1 MSQSEDSYGTGKRLA
16 FICEAI
22 RQIRPGRVLD
32 IGCGVGQV
40 SYPLAKQFPDVFFHG
55 VDNDEASIEYARSN
69 HVAPNLTFGQEYD
82 PSGEE
87 KYGMIIA
94 SEVIEHV
101 EVPDEFLMSL
111 RRKLMDTGRLVLT
124 LPNGYG
130 PFEWAAIAES
140 LFKLV
145 GVYPVLRKLKGTIIT
160 EEPAAPVDPV
170 TLALSPHINF
180 FSYSAITSL
189 LTQTGFTVER
199 YSPRTFLCGFGFD
212 QIIRGEKLLN
222 WNSRIAERLPPYA
235 SSDWMFLARP
245 SQANG
250 GRRAYKRGFL
260 AKTRRYLY
268 EKQYGLR

>member
-1 MSQSEDSYGTGKRLA
+1 MSQYEDSYGTGKRLA

-22 RQIRPGRVLD
+22 RQIRPGSVLD

-40 SYPLAKQFPDVFFHG
+40 SYPLAKRFPDVHFHG
-55 VDNDEASIEYARSN
+55 VDKDEASIEYARRN
-69 HVAPNLTFGQEYD
+69 HIAPNLTFGHEYD
-82 PSGEE
+82 PCGQGRD
-87 KYGMIIA
+87 GMIIA

-101 EVPDEFLMSL
+101 ESPDEFLMSL

-130 PFEWAAIAES
+130 PFEWAAVAEA
-140 LFKLV
+140 LLKLV
-145 GVYPVLRKLKGTIIT
+145 GVYALLRKLKGFIATGK
-160 EEPAAPVDPV
+160 PAAPVDPV

-180 FSYSAITSL
+180 FSYSAISSL
-189 LTQTGFTVER
+189 LTQAGFAIER

-212 QIIRGEKLLN
+212 QVIRGERLVS
-222 WNSRIAERLPPYA
+222 WNSKVADQLPPFA

-250 GRRAYKRGFL
+250 ELRAYRRGFL

>member
-1 MSQSEDSYGTGKRLA
+1 MSQYEDSYGTGKRQA

-22 RQIRPGRVLD
+22 RQIRPGSVLD
-32 IGCGVGQV
+32 IGCGVGRV
-40 SYPLAKQFPDVFFHG
+40 SYPLAKQFPDVIFHG

-69 HVAPNLTFGQEYD
+69 YVAPNLTFGHEND
-82 PSGEE
+82 PRSEE
-87 KYGMIIA
+87 KYGLIIA

-101 EVPDEFLMSL
+101 EAPDEFLMSL
-111 RRKLMDTGRLVLT
+111 RRELMDTGGMVLT

-130 PFEWAAIAES
+130 PFEWAAVAEA
-140 LFKLV
+140 LLKLL
-145 GVYPVLRKLKGTIIT
+145 GVYSLLRKFKGFIT
-160 EEPAAPVDPV
+160 TGEPVSPVDPV

-189 LTQTGFTVER
+189 LTQTGFVVER

-212 QIIRGEKLLN
+212 QTIRGESLLN
-222 WNSRIAERLPPYA
+222 WNSRIADRLPPCA

-245 SQANG
+245 SQGDG

-260 AKTRRYLY
+260 AQTRRYLY

>member
-22 RQIRPGRVLD
+22 RQVRPGNVLD

-40 SYPLAKQFPDVFFHG
+40 CYPLAKQFPDVFFHG
-55 VDNDEASIEYARSN
+55 VDNDGASIEHARRN
-69 HVAPNLTFGQEYD
+69 HVAPNLTFGYEYD
-82 PSGEE
+82 PCGQE

-101 EVPDEFLMSL
+101 EAPDEFLMSL
-111 RRKLMDTGRLVLT
+111 RRKLMDTGRLILT

-130 PFEWAAIAES
+130 PFEWAAIAEA
-140 LFKLV
+140 LLKLV
-145 GVYPVLRKLKGTIIT
+145 GVYSLLRKLKGFVTVG
-160 EEPAAPVDPV
+160 EPAARIDPV

-189 LTQTGFTVER
+189 LTQTGFAIER

-212 QIIRGEKLLN
+212 QMIRGERLLN
-222 WNSRIAERLPPYA
+222 WNSRIADRLPPCA

-245 SQANG
+245 GQANG
-250 GRRAYKRGFL
+250 GGRAYKRGFL
-260 AKTRRYLY
+260 AKARRYWY